1 MRIAQRFVPF
11 LLAGAAVM
19 LARAPLMIEAAPIE
33 SSMGVIQKIFYF
45 HVPSAIMAFLAAFV
59 CGGASAAYL
68 WKRGKGAD
76 AWAVAAAELVVLF
89 GFIVL
94 FTGPLWARKA
104 WGVWWEWQDVRLT
117 MTLVMWMIFVAYLLL
132 RRFGGPGSEVLS
144 AAAGLFGAA
153 LVPFVYVSVNYWRTL
168 HPKTTVVNSL
178 PPDMAF
184 VLRWSMVGFLL
195 LFVSLLIVRTQ
206 LELAR
211 HRLEEAYAGLDD

>member
-1 MRIAQRFVPF
+1 MRIAQRVVPF
-11 LLAGAAVM
+11 LLAAAALM
-19 LARAPLMIEAAPIE
+19 LARAPFMIEAAPIE
-33 SSMGVIQKIFYF
+33 STMGVIQKIFYF
-45 HVPSAIMAFLAAFV
+45 HVPSAAMAFLGAIV
-59 CGGASAAYL
+59 CGAASAVFL
-68 WKRGKGAD
+68 WKRGRGAD
-76 AWAVAAAELVVLF
+76 ALALAAAEMVVLF
-89 GFIVL
+89 GLIVL

-195 LFVSLLIVRTQ
+195 LFMSLLFVRTQ

-211 HRLEEAYAGLDD
+211 YRIEEAYAGLDD

>member
-68 WKRGKGAD
+68 WRRGKGAD
-76 AWAVAAAELVVLF
+76 ALAVAAAEMVVLF

-132 RRFGGPGSEVLS
+132 RRFGGP
-144 AAAGLFGAA
+144 
-153 LVPFVYVSVNYWRTL
+153 
-168 HPKTTVVNSL
+168 VVNTL

-211 HRLEEAYAGLDD
+211 YRLEEAYAGLDD